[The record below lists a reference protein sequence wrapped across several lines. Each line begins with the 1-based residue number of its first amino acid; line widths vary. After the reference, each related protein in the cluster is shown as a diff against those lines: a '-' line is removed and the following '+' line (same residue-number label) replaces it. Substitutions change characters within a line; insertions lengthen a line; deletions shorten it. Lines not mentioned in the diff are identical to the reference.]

1 MHNLGNVYIRGS
13 LIVMSRIDAQNGVE
27 IIFRPKFK
35 VETGIWSK
43 SGWEMGF
50 RQM

>member
-1 MHNLGNVYIRGS
+1 MGEAPTQGYSI
-13 LIVMSRIDAQNGVE
+13 
-27 IIFRPKFK
+27 KFT

-50 RQM
+50 RQIWATKWDLYRHFSP